1 MNREEYIS
9 NEDWLKIKAFS
20 EEKETP
26 FLIVNLDIIKNN
38 YNKLKESFSKADIFY
53 AVKANP
59 NEAVL
64 KLLSSLGSCFD
75 AASIYELDKLFNI
88 GVDPSRISYGNTIK
102 KAAHIQYAYEKGIRL
117 FATDSESDLKNI
129 SQYAPKSKVFIRLLV
144 EGSNSADWPLARKF
158 GCSIE
163 KVKHLISLAK
173 SLDVEVYGLSFH
185 VGSQQRDVYMWD
197 YALLKVKDIFDWA
210 KEEENIEIKM
220 INMGGGFPSK
230 YIHKA
235 EELGVYAENILDSLE
250 NHFSDYNPR
259 IILEPGRSM
268 VGDSGVIVSEV
279 VLISKKSHLEHHRW
293 VYLDVGKFNGLIE
306 TLDECI
312 KYPIYCEKDG
322 VDGEVILAGPT
333 CDSMDI
339 MYEDHMYR
347 LPESLTQGD
356 RLYWLTTGAYTSSY
370 CAVEFNGFPPMKT
383 YCI

>member
-1 MNREEYIS
+1 MIREEFIS
-9 NEDWLKIKAFS
+9 KDNWDKIKTFS

-26 FLIVNLDIIKNN
+26 FLVVNLDIIKNN
-38 YNKLKESFSKADIFY
+38 YIKLKESFSKADIFY

-59 NEAVL
+59 TEAVL
-64 KLLSSLGSCFD
+64 TLLSSLGSCFD
-75 AASIYELDKLFNI
+75 TASIYEFDKLLNL
-88 GVDPSRISYGNTIK
+88 GVDPSRISFGNTIK
-102 KAAHIQYAYEKGIRL
+102 KPKHIQYAYEKGINL

-129 SQYAPKSKVFIRLLV
+129 SQFAPKSKVFIRLLV
-144 EGSNSADWPLARKF
+144 EGSTSADWPLAKKF

-173 SLDVEVYGLSFH
+173 SLDLDVYGLSFH

-210 KEEENIEIKM
+210 KAEEDIELKM

-230 YIHKA
+230 YIYKA
-235 EELGVYAENILDSLE
+235 EELEVYAENILASIESHFGE
-250 NHFSDYNPR
+250 NAPR

-279 VLISKKSHLEHHRW
+279 VLVSKKSHLDHHRW

-306 TLDECI
+306 TLEECI
-312 KYPIYCEKDG
+312 KYPIYCEKA
-322 VDGEVILAGPT
+322 GEVGDVILAGPT

-339 MYEDHMYR
+339 MYEDHLYE
-347 LPESLTQGD
+347 LPLSLEQGD